1 MRDLRRQAEARPK
14 SVRGTHA
21 AARSH
26 DDEAAVEQSF
36 QGLVNSIRGKIL
48 LNSADQLSKA
58 LPNADRRGERTIKFA
73 MKKELPVLGIKAH
86 HIWWQN
92 IHAEIRRKSQNVVT
106 VIPHTTSKRAGQ
118 EANTRAFM
126 LFADSADRHR
136 NADVLQ
142 NRPPPPWGPDYP
154 RILTGRPAH
163 HGAMCSGY
171 VEIDEQEA

>member
-92 IHAEIRRKSQNVVT
+92 IYAEIRRKSQNVVT
-106 VIPHTTSKRAGQ
+106 VILEYHFRACRTGGQ
-118 EANTRAFM
+118 LPTRDKVSRA
-126 LFADSADRHR
+126 LS
-136 NADVLQ
+136 V
-142 NRPPPPWGPDYP
+142 
-154 RILTGRPAH
+154 
-163 HGAMCSGY
+163 
-171 VEIDEQEA
+171 